1 MVRAFYYI
9 YISFQQRLQQS
20 IAKFGIMKFVFY
32 DLFQAVLDIN
42 FLYLNRFMGFQ
53 LLLAALVNLIGI
65 KYVSDFV

>member
-1 MVRAFYYI
+1 TSTTGI

-20 IAKFGIMKFVFY
+20 IAKFGIMKFVFS